1 MVQLFVHEQERF
13 GELSDFV
20 APPARQACHRRR
32 NPDRLGEVLGGMLV
46 LRARLAELPDGWQAR
61 AAQLRRAG
69 LLASAMAPATD
80 AYCGIDQGETALYLH
95 QRVAPAGSALAVD
108 EAVGEFVNA
117 LATWKRAMAQW
128 Q

>member
-1 MVQLFVHEQERF
+1 M
-13 GELSDFV
+13 
-20 APPARQACHRRR
+20 
-32 NPDRLGEVLGGMLV
+32 
-46 LRARLAELPDGWQAR
+46 
-61 AAQLRRAG
+61 RRAG